1 MRKRNTLVLI
11 VGAIAGIAAYRCASR
26 AWKQARAEARPYE
39 KPTFSSAL
47 TFLDILRPLWRHPE
61 ALAMMRNNPELTSPL
76 TDAVLAALLQGEHAG
91 KQALAD
97 RMLAWFGVRGERIR
111 GRPASTSV
119 PVSPEEAALAADF
132 ARETLAAGAK
142 PPADRVEELIT
153 TFGTRTAHDLVTF
166 VRLVTAF
173 VLVANTWEAL
183 ISRLLGEPA
192 PQSRAS
198 SELEVL
204 AILALGVLP
213 LVPVAFVRTLIN
225 PAGY

>member
-11 VGAIAGIAAYRCASR
+11 VGAIAGVAAYRRVSR
-26 AWKQARAEARPYE
+26 AWKQARSEARPYE
-39 KPTFSSAL
+39 KPTLSGAL
-47 TFLDILRPLWRHPE
+47 SLLEILRPLWRHPE

-97 RMLAWFGVRGERIR
+97 RMLAWFSVRGERIR
-111 GRPASTSV
+111 GRPAAIST
-119 PVSPEEAALAADF
+119 PVLPGEATLAADF

-142 PPADRVEELIT
+142 PPADRVGDLIA

-166 VRLVTAF
+166 VRLATAF

-183 ISRLLGEPA
+183 VSRALGEPA
-192 PQSRAS
+192 PQSRAG